1 MGSYN
6 ITIYDLM
13 NETVL
18 RVGPTEYT
26 QMNESEQILITN
38 EFLME
43 LASNEYYT
51 VEVVVESIGV
61 VRMKAKNISM

>member
-26 QMNESEQILITN
+26 QVNESEQILITK
-38 EFLME
+38 EFRPE
-43 LASNEYYT
+43 LASDEYYT
-51 VEVVVESIGV
+51 VEVVVKSIGV
-61 VRMKAKNISM
+61 MRMKRKDISM